1 MTTIRQQMIVHL
13 ENKEM
18 TAKEISQAV
27 SVREKE
33 VYEHLA
39 HIARSVIN
47 QKKKLITAPPRCLRC
62 GFVFKDR
69 KRLKPPSRCPKCK
82 HEQIQNPSYRIA

>member
-1 MTTIRQQMIVHL
+1 MTTIRQQIIIHL
-13 ENKEM
+13 EDKEM

-47 QKKKLITAPPRCLRC
+47 QKKELITEPPRCLRC

-82 HEQIQNPSYRIA
+82 NEHIQNPSYRVA